1 MKKSVAAF
9 PLLFTLVLGGCATPG
24 QPAGHAAHAM
34 PQVGNRLV
42 LERPIPLEPDQVSVL
57 IQYGKLTTAWHADK
71 YQPYCKLEMWS
82 KLDRA
87 RTIEPD
93 TFTVTAVN
101 LGQWYVQAR
110 PPQEGFIRVDD
121 REDDG
126 GPMAVIMSTKLRL
139 HSARQPDVYRMTC
152 SDWDDLLLPHYLT
165 SAEIAGTLKGLFR
178 LEPTS

>member
-1 MKKSVAAF
+1 MKRAVTVLA
-9 PLLFTLVLGGCATPG
+9 LLFTLLLAGCGTPG
-24 QPAGHAAHAM
+24 KPAGASAGAM
-34 PQVGNRLV
+34 PRVGDRLV
-42 LERPIPLEPDQVSVL
+42 LEKPIPLAPNQVSVL
-57 IQYGKLTTAWHADK
+57 IQYGKLTTARHAKK
-71 YQPYCKLEMWS
+71 YRPYCKLEMWN
-82 KLDRA
+82 KHDRA
-87 RTIEPD
+87 QTIEPD

-101 LGQWYVQAR
+101 LGDWYVR
-110 PPQEGFIRVDD
+110 NTPRVGFIRVDH
-121 REDDG
+121 RDDG